1 MLTAGLRGDGRIV
14 AEAVW
19 GGATGEDNHGDAAG
33 QWHRAESPRH
43 RRLGEEEAKG
53 NYQRTERPPP
63 PHRA

>member
-33 QWHRAESPRH
+33 QWHRTGP
-43 RRLGEEEAKG
+43 GG
-53 NYQRTERPPP
+53 GRPWGRGPGDTSLTDNFLDSYF
-63 PHRA
+63 